1 MKLSEELKS
10 GLRQPWVF
18 VVAGGLIMGLALG
31 IRHATGLFQMPVVL
45 DRGWPREV
53 FGFSIAVQNLV
64 WGLAQ
69 PFTGMV
75 ADRYGSVRV
84 MVAGLVLYALGL
96 VLMGMASTP
105 LQFTLSAGLC
115 VGVALSGTSFGVIY
129 GALSRMVPP
138 ERRSWALGLA
148 GAVGGFGQFAMVPL
162 TQGLINL
169 FSWTGA
175 LLALGLACAMLL
187 PCVLPMRERVV
198 TSAIELP
205 EQTLR
210 EALAEAFRHRGFWLL
225 NFGFLACGFQL
236 AFIASHLPAY
246 LLDKGMSGNAAV
258 AGLAI
263 IALSNIAGTY
273 CCGLLGGL
281 YRRKYLLSGIYL
293 LRSAVMAIFFMFP
306 LSSASLYFFCV
317 AIGFIWL
324 GTVPLTNG
332 LVSQVF
338 GVRYITTLFGFVFFG
353 HQLGAFFG
361 VWLGG
366 YVFDMTKS
374 YDLIW
379 LIGIALGFI
388 AAALH
393 FPINDHALPRLKM
406 AWAAP

>member
-1 MKLSEELKS
+1 MKSSGRLKN

-31 IRHATGLFQMPVVL
+31 IRHATGLFQLPVIL
-45 DRGWPREV
+45 DRGWTREV

-69 PFTGMV
+69 PLTGMV

-84 MVAGLVLYALGL
+84 MVAGLVLYGVGL
-96 VLMGMASTP
+96 VFMCMANTP
-105 LQFTLSAGLC
+105 QQFTLSAGLC

-148 GAVGGFGQFAMVPL
+148 GAVGGFGQFAMVPVV
-162 TQGLINL
+162 QGLINL

-175 LLALGLACAMLL
+175 LLALALACAILL
-187 PCVLPMRERVV
+187 PCTLPMRERVV
-198 TSAIELP
+198 TTIPKLP

-210 EALAEAFRHRGFWLL
+210 EALSEAFRHRGFWLL
-225 NFGFLACGFQL
+225 NVGFLACGFQL

-263 IALSNIAGTY
+263 IALSNVVGTY

-293 LRSAVMAIFFMFP
+293 LRSAIMALFFVLP
-306 LSSASLYFFCV
+306 LTSASLYLFC
-317 AIGFIWL
+317 AAMGFIWL

-338 GVRYITTLFGFVFFG
+338 GVKYITTLFGFVFFG

-366 YVFDMTKS
+366 YVFDKTKS

-379 LIGIALGFI
+379 MIGIGLGSI

-393 FPINDHALPRLKM
+393 FPINDQQLPRLKM
-406 AWAAP
+406 ALGAP